1 MEEYGDT
8 DYDPTE
14 DSQAS
19 EYEDGHASS
28 GDIDDF
34 QPEMAEDGTPQP
46 VPYDRFKQSRSQLRD
61 SRDELGQLQGQFD
74 AMQAKQSELQN
85 YSQWAYSQ
93 LKSQQAQQTQ
103 EEIDEFADPL
113 ERRVMAMERTIQ
125 QQNQQLMASK
135 SASEQRQIGA
145 MQDKIR
151 AEIDKARDQY
161 KWLDERDV
169 LHGLAVNPGASV
181 MELAKRSHKEA
192 ERQVYERA
200 PRMGLR
206 PKARQLQRF
215 GVKGPVS
222 SVEIGDDLEL
232 AEAAAIDYLQNL
244 GD

>member
-8 DYDPTE
+8 EYIPSE
-14 DSQAS
+14 DSQTS

-34 QPEMAEDGTPQP
+34 QPDMAEDGTPQP

-61 SRDELGQLQGQFD
+61 SRDQLSQLQGQLE
-74 AMQAKQSELQN
+74 AMRAKQTELQN

-93 LKSQQAQQTQ
+93 LQSQQSQQTQ

-125 QQNQQLMASK
+125 QQNQQLLASRQ
-135 SASEQRQIGA
+135 AQEQRQISS
-145 MQDKIR
+145 MQEKIR
-151 AEIDKARDQY
+151 SEINVAREKF

-169 LHGLAVNPGASV
+169 LQGLAVNPNASI
-181 MELAKRSHKEA
+181 MELARRSHKEEA
-192 ERQVYERA
+192 RKVFERA

-222 SVEIGDDLEL
+222 PTDIGDDLEL

-244 GD
+244 GN